1 LVVREEEEEGFGLCS
16 LLFRFGA
23 AFFKKG
29 SAGTLDG
36 ISPQIFFIIVKAD
49 DLFSSLFERTLKAE
63 DFYRARTRGKFPCL
77 GTCALMDTLTMTTS
91 QGRGQNKSPTVSVGV
106 TTTTLGVA

>member
-1 LVVREEEEEGFGLCS
+1 MVGLAGVSWGFGGERGAEGFGLCS

-29 SAGTLDG
+29 SAGTLDA
-36 ISPQIFFIIVKAD
+36 ISPQFFSLSKKPMIFSV
-49 DLFSSLFERTLKAE
+49 FEQTLKAE
-63 DFYRARTRGKFPCL
+63 DFYHAKKRGKFPCL

-91 QGRGQNKSPTVSVGV
+91 QGRGQNKSPPY
-106 TTTTLGVA
+106 L